1 MYLKRHGKLN
11 DSYSYSILSDSTIR
25 LWPTDGMQNHI
36 CVGFAQSWDIVR
48 NRPKGNWDF
57 YRECKKTTKHTN
69 WTPLEAVRW
78 AKKYVHYYNNKYEQ
92 LPKNTVRL
100 LAEWIL
106 LCSQVTLFY
115 GIGNL
120 KRASFI

>member
-1 MYLKRHGKLN
+1 MYLKSHGKLN
-11 DSYSYSILSDSTIR
+11 DSFSYRIYGDSEIQV
-25 LWPTDGMQNHI
+25 WVTDGLHKHTSS
-36 CVGFAQSWDIVR
+36 GFAQKWDIVR

-78 AKKYVHYYNNKYEQ
+78 ARKYVDYYHNKYEQ

-106 LCSQVTLFY
+106 LCSQVTLFF
-115 GIGNL
+115 GIENL